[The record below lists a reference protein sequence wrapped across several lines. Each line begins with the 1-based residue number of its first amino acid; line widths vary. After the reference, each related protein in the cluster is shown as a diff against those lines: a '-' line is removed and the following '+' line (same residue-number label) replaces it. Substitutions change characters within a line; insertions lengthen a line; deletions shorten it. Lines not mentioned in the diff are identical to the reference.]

1 MKNIIVV
8 LSGLLIGY
16 LEATAEPPTEVAD
29 PGSPATEV
37 ADPRSPASA
46 RSRTTSSSSVSGPQK
61 TKPIYIIHKWDFY
74 GTFIDDFKQR
84 VKKSKTTK
92 TNKLENELKEELF
105 DVLKSATL
113 SDPSFSIEIKDRIV
127 FTRYTSGQNEIIAWI
142 DQFQAD
148 RQKKLAKYTFN
159 ITTLFDGYASKD
171 KDEAASN
178 ASIRCFIDLLDS
190 ASDNLD
196 LGDIENAVQEVFS
209 LKKNTN
215 AQDDTRESHTT
226 DLLTT
231 ECYELFSD
239 FLESYRFPTPS
250 RSRTGSFL

>member
-29 PGSPATEV
+29 PGSPA
-37 ADPRSPASA
+37 SA
-46 RSRTTSSSSVSGPQK
+46 RSRTLSLSSSILPPQK
-61 TKPIYIIHKWDFY
+61 TKPIYIIHRWDFY
-74 GTFIDDFKQR
+74 ETFIDDFKQR
-84 VKKSKTTK
+84 VEKSKTTG

-113 SDPSFSIEIKDRIV
+113 SDPSFSIKIKDRIV

-178 ASIRCFIDLLDS
+178 ASIRCFINLLDS

-215 AQDDTRESHTT
+215 AQDDT
-226 DLLTT
+226 LTT

-239 FLESYRFPTPS
+239 FLESYRFPPPQGLAQA
-250 RSRTGSFL
+250 RSYKTH